1 MQSSTATPSQ
11 PPDDTSS
18 VSTPLPASTLA
29 HSRPSVTLTHPFLGK
44 LKLRAGPAGKQHINK
59 SVDSAGDLVG
69 YSEFR
74 GRGPPPPD
82 VGQVG
87 DVYWD
92 TTGSVFYARYAGIG
106 DDGPCPST
114 DACSASAS
122 PAVGSDGSGEQWRA
136 WRDDPSNPQPLVKH
150 PLYDDRFLW
159 FGGKSGRGLGWFAS
173 QCLNGRYVDL
183 RSASLSDTDK
193 EHLAN
198 LLDPS
203 APSPRRTGS
212 KNAAAQANARQSGTP
227 SKRKRQEP
235 DSDSEDSPRSKMRWE
250 GPEAFTQIP
259 ATMKG
264 MLAQVVQLGS
274 ELIKTAQSGQETL
287 VPMADKLVLE
297 EFNLLTAAGGQVMEL
312 RAERNKLEAEL
323 TTKEA
328 EIKND
333 QELIRKATCQIIR
346 LQTDVDKAKDSETVI
361 QNELEAEKQRSN
373 TKDAEIQRL
382 QTELLK
388 VGQQLEI
395 SEAKTRELIEDKKN
409 EYQSVFA
416 GFMAIVQTGA
426 EGVTA
431 HLNQN

>member
-1 MQSSTATPSQ
+1 RFTATPSQ

-44 LKLRAGPAGKQHINK
+44 LKLRAGSAGKQHINK

-106 DDGPCPST
+106 DGGPCPST

-259 ATMKG
+259 AT
-264 MLAQVVQLGS
+264 S
-274 ELIKTAQSGQETL
+274 EYHASL
-287 VPMADKLVLE
+287 VLLADKLVLE

-312 RAERNKLEAEL
+312 RAERNKCDVVL
-323 TTKEA
+323 
-328 EIKND
+328 
-333 QELIRKATCQIIR
+333 KATCQIIR
-346 LQTDVDKAKDSETVI
+346 LQTDGTLVAFAALTSDTILLVVDKAKDSETVI

-373 TKDAEIQRL
+373 TIQRL